1 MTCHNANRNVSGVN
15 PVTGLWPDYRRAYDR
30 GMSFPFRSLFIL
42 VLTFFFAAVGHA
54 DERIRSFIS
63 EITIDHAG
71 RLQVTETLDV
81 QAEGQ
86 RIRHGIFRD
95 LPLTKHGI
103 RWGGFDLVEATMDG
117 APVDT
122 RIQRRD
128 GVIRIYL
135 GDEDTVV
142 SPGEHRFRLR
152 YDVARQVRFL
162 ADHDEL
168 YWNITGNAWAF
179 RIDMAAA
186 RIRLP
191 KGAVATEV
199 KTFTGPLGSRKQD
212 AFEQI
217 EDGGGTVYV
226 MADGALDWHEG
237 LTTAIAFPTGIV
249 ARPSAMDRIL
259 FTIRDRPADMT
270 ALLGTVLLG
279 GALWLI
285 WRRKGK
291 DAPLGRIRVRSTPP
305 KGISPALAQ
314 YIRANGGVTN
324 AAMVAATV
332 DLGIKGYVVISQRAT
347 TWSVAR
353 TEKPHDGTLPVG
365 EAAILAHLDRLEG
378 PLVISPDNRKA
389 VLALLGVFTAA
400 MRDEHG
406 ETFHISHANWILL
419 AGVAGYGLAFAIMW
433 QALAGQTLLLHVM
446 PALPLAIPLLTALKG
461 GALRQ
466 VAQAVGIGLSISCL
480 MWLIFGALSGA
491 LGLLAAAGLIALPVM
506 FAVFTAGIGLTTAT
520 GRAQKIEIEGFRRH
534 LCTTRLRGGSRG
546 SARRRFESFLP
557 YAIALG
563 VERELT
569 SAYEDAFMR
578 AASRARGSIHV
589 FMPAWYHGT
598 PIADGSLGGGIAAA
612 CQGMTTGVNACTT
625 SSSGAS
631 GFSGGG
637 FSGGGG
643 GGGGGG
649 GW

>member
-1 MTCHNANRNVSGVN
+1 
-15 PVTGLWPDYRRAYDR
+15 
-30 GMSFPFRSLFIL
+30 MSFSFRTLSTLFLIL
-42 VLTFFFAAVGHA
+42 LSAAPLQA

-63 EITIDHAG
+63 EITIDDAG
-71 RLQVTETLDV
+71 GLQVIETLDV

-95 LPLTKHGI
+95 LPLTKDGI

-128 GVIRIYL
+128 GMIRIYL
-135 GDEDTVV
+135 GDEDTAV

-152 YDVARQVRFL
+152 YDVERQVRFH

-168 YWNITGNAWAF
+168 YWNITGNSWAF
-179 RIDMAAA
+179 RIEMAAA

-191 KGAVATEV
+191 DGAVATDVE
-199 KTFTGPLGSRKQD
+199 TFVGPLGSREQD

-249 ARPSAMDRIL
+249 SRPSAIDRIL
-259 FTIRDRPADMT
+259 FTFRDRPADMT
-270 ALLGTVLLG
+270 ALFGTLLLG
-279 GALWLI
+279 AALWLI

-305 KGISPALAQ
+305 EGISPALAQ

-332 DLGIKGYVVISQRAT
+332 DLGVKGYVVISQSDT
-347 TWSVAR
+347 TWSITR
-353 TEKPHDGTLPVG
+353 TGKASDGTLPVG
-365 EAAILAHLDRLEG
+365 EAAILAHLDGLEG

-389 VLALLGVFTAA
+389 VLALLDVFSAA
-400 MRDEHG
+400 MREEHG

-433 QALAGQTLLLHVM
+433 QALAGQTWLLHVM
-446 PALPLAIPLLTALKG
+446 PALPLAIPLLTALAG
-461 GALRQ
+461 GTLRPVALT
-466 VAQAVGIGLSISCL
+466 VGIALGISCL

-491 LGLLAAAGLIALPVM
+491 LSLLSAAGLIALPVI
-506 FAVFTAGIGLTTAT
+506 FAVFAAGIGLTTAA
-520 GRAQKIEIEGFRRH
+520 GRAQKIEIEGFRRY
-534 LCTTRLRGGSRG
+534 LSAARLKGRSRRN
-546 SARRRFESFLP
+546 ARRRFEAFLP
-557 YAIALG
+557 YAIALD
-563 VERELT
+563 VEKQFAG
-569 SAYEDAFMR
+569 AYEDALTR
-578 AASRARGSIHV
+578 AISRGRVPTHV
-589 FMPAWYHGT
+589 WMPAWYHGT
-598 PIADGSLGGGIAAA
+598 PIEAGSLGGGIATA
-612 CQGMTTGVNACTT
+612 CQAMTTGVNACTA
-625 SSSGAS
+625 SSSSSS

>member
-1 MTCHNANRNVSGVN
+1 M
-15 PVTGLWPDYRRAYDR
+15 
-30 GMSFPFRSLFIL
+30 PFQFRILSAFLL
-42 VLTFFFAAVGHA
+42 VLLSAAPLQA

-63 EITIDHAG
+63 EITIDDAG
-71 RLQVTETLDV
+71 ALQVTETLDV
-81 QAEGQ
+81 QVEGH

-95 LPLTKHGI
+95 LPLTKDGI
-103 RWGGFDLVEATMDG
+103 RWGGFDLVEAAMDG

-128 GVIRIYL
+128 GMIRIYL
-135 GDEDTVV
+135 GDEDTVL

-168 YWNITGNAWAF
+168 YWNVTGNAWAF

-191 KGAVATEV
+191 DGAVATDVE
-199 KTFTGPLGSRKQD
+199 TFTGPLRSREQD

-249 ARPSAMDRIL
+249 SRPSTMDRVL
-259 FTIRDRPADMT
+259 FTFRDRPADMIALFGT
-270 ALLGTVLLG
+270 LLLGA
-279 GALWLI
+279 ALWLI

-305 KGISPALAQ
+305 EGISPALAQ

-324 AAMVAATV
+324 TAMVAATV
-332 DLGIKGYVVISQRAT
+332 DLGVKGYVVISQRGT

-353 TEKPHDGTLPVG
+353 TAKAHDGTLPVG
-365 EAAILAHLDRLEG
+365 EAAILTYLDGMDG

-389 VLALLGVFTAA
+389 VLALLEVFTAA
-400 MRDEHG
+400 MRKEHG

-419 AGVAGYGLAFAIMW
+419 AGVGGYGLAFAIMW
-433 QALAGQTLLLHVM
+433 QALAGQTWLLHVM
-446 PALPLAIPLLTALKG
+446 PALPLAIPLMTALVG
-461 GALRQ
+461 GTLRDVALM
-466 VAQAVGIGLSISCL
+466 VGIALGISCL
-480 MWLIFGALSGA
+480 MWLIFGALAGA
-491 LGLLAAAGLIALPVM
+491 LGLLSGAGLIALPVI
-506 FAVFTAGIGLTTAT
+506 FAVFAARIGLSTAT
-520 GRAQKIEIEGFRRH
+520 GRAHKIEIEGFRRY
-534 LCTTRLRGGSRG
+534 LSAARLKGRSRRNTG
-546 SARRRFESFLP
+546 RRFEAFLP

-563 VERELT
+563 VEQEFA
-569 SAYEDAFMR
+569 SAYEDALTR
-578 AASRARGSIHV
+578 ATSRARGPIHV

-598 PIADGSLGGGIAAA
+598 PIEGGSLGGGIAAA
-612 CQGMTTGVNACTT
+612 CQGMTSGINACTT
-625 SSSGAS
+625 SGSGAS

>member
-1 MTCHNANRNVSGVN
+1 M
-15 PVTGLWPDYRRAYDR
+15 L
-30 GMSFPFRSLFIL
+30 FPFRTLSALLLILLSAASL
-42 VLTFFFAAVGHA
+42 HA

-63 EITIDHAG
+63 EITIDDAG
-71 RLQVTETLDV
+71 GLQVIETLDV

-95 LPLTKHGI
+95 LPLTKDGI

-128 GVIRIYL
+128 GMIRIYL

-152 YDVARQVRFL
+152 YDVERQVRFL
-162 ADHDEL
+162 DDHDEL
-168 YWNITGNAWAF
+168 YWNVTGNAWAF
-179 RIDMAAA
+179 RIDRAAA
-186 RIRLP
+186 RISLP
-191 KGAVATEV
+191 DGAVATEV
-199 KTFTGPLGSRKQD
+199 ETFTGPLGSREQD

-249 ARPSAMDRIL
+249 TRPSVIDRIL
-259 FTIRDRPADMT
+259 FTFRDRPADMIALFGT
-270 ALLGTVLLG
+270 LLLGA
-279 GALWLI
+279 ALWLI

-291 DAPLGRIRVRSTPP
+291 DAPLGRIRLRSTPP
-305 KGISPALAQ
+305 EGISPALAQ

-324 AAMVAATV
+324 SAMVAATIN
-332 DLGIKGYVVISQRAT
+332 LGVKGFVVISQNDT
-347 TWSVAR
+347 TWSVTR
-353 TEKPHDGTLPVG
+353 TGKTNDGTLPVG
-365 EAAILAHLDRLEG
+365 EAAILTYLDELEE

-389 VLALLGVFTAA
+389 VLALLDVFSAV

-406 ETFHISHANWILL
+406 ETFHISHANWIFL
-419 AGVAGYGLAFAIMW
+419 AGVGGYGLAFAIMW
-433 QALAGQTLLLHVM
+433 QALAGQTWLLHIM
-446 PALPLAIPLLTALKG
+446 PALPLAIPLLTALVG
-461 GALRQ
+461 GTLRDVALML
-466 VAQAVGIGLSISCL
+466 GIALGISCL
-480 MWLIFGALSGA
+480 MWLIFGALAGA
-491 LGLLAAAGLIALPVM
+491 LGLLSGAGLIALPVI
-506 FAVFTAGIGLTTAT
+506 FAVFAARIGLTTAT
-520 GRAQKIEIEGFRRH
+520 GRAHKIEIEGFRRY
-534 LCTTRLRGGSRG
+534 LSAARLKGRSRRN
-546 SARRRFESFLP
+546 ARRRFEAFLP

-563 VERELT
+563 VEKQFAG
-569 SAYEDAFMR
+569 AYEDALTR
-578 AASRARGSIHV
+578 AMSRGRVPTHV
-589 FMPAWYHGT
+589 WMPPWYHGT
-598 PIADGSLGGGIAAA
+598 NMNGGSFGGGISAA
-612 CQGMTTGVNACTT
+612 CQAMTSGVNACTT
-625 SSSGAS
+625 SGSGSGSS